1 MPQRDCLTAALR
13 YARRGWAVFPLLGKT
28 PYPGTNGHNE
38 ATTDAR
44 QIRRWWK
51 TWPDA
56 NVGIACD
63 SQRGPIVVDVDGGN
77 GPVLVSK
84 LHLPPTREATSQRP
98 GRQHLYFGPSIDG
111 TPIPR
116 KIKLK
121 HEGVKYNLD
130 VLGDGGYVVAPPSVH
145 PETGKRYKWVNKTH
159 VEPLPLAIKQLV
171 EDTPQKRTAAPLPS
185 MIGEGERNTLLTSL
199 AGTMRRRGAS
209 EEAIFAALEVTNQT
223 QVSPPLS
230 DKELRII
237 AGSIAKKDPH
247 PVLENFTDLGNA
259 RRFVQDHHLDVK
271 NSGGKRG
278 WWLWDGTRWTRDE
291 NGEVVRYAKTTIRR
305 LSEDGMRMSGDDRES
320 MLKFAARSEQA
331 NRIMAVVQL
340 AASEPEIFVDRDAFD
355 AKSWLFN
362 VENGTLNLRTRKL
375 QPHNR
380 NDLITKIANVE
391 YDSAATCPRWEQF
404 MLEVMDSDVELVDF
418 VQRAVGY
425 SMTGDTREHCLFFL
439 YGQGRN
445 GKSTFLEV
453 LRTLFG
459 GFSQQSDFNTFLAR
473 KGEGPRNDIARMR
486 GARFVTAAET
496 DGERSFDSAVL
507 RMLTGGDTIVA
518 RRLFEEFNEFV
529 PQHKIWLAAN
539 NKPVVK
545 EHSEG
550 FWRRIRIIPFTV
562 RFATTTARRQDKA
575 LRGKLERELPGILN
589 WCLDGVAKWRD
600 GGLPVPTAVKR
611 STDEYRED
619 NDPVGEF
626 IAQRIMTKTGAWMS
640 TTELYRHYVEWWTE
654 TRGEKSFVGSLSW
667 FSRQLAAR
675 PEIKPV
681 PKNNVRGWRG
691 YTLKKEG

>member
-1 MPQRDCLTAALR
+1 MQKRDCLTAALR
-13 YARRGWAVFPLLGKT
+13 YARRGWAVFPLHGKR
-28 PYPGTNGHNE
+28 PYPGTNGHSE

-44 QIRRWWK
+44 QIRRWWR

-63 SQRGPIVVDVDGGN
+63 SQRGPIVIDVDGGN
-77 GPVLVSK
+77 GPTLVSL

-98 GRQHLYFGPSIDG
+98 GRQHLYFGPTIDG

-121 HEGVKYNLD
+121 YKGVKYNLD

-145 PETGKRYKWVNKTH
+145 PETGKRYKWVNKIH
-159 VEPLPLAIKQLV
+159 LEPLPLAIKQLV
-171 EDTPQKRTAAPLPS
+171 EDAPQKRQAAPLPS

-209 EEAIFAALEVTNQT
+209 EEAILAALEVTNQT

-237 AGSIAKKDPH
+237 AGSIAKKE
-247 PVLENFTDLGNA
+247 PVPIHENFTDLGNA
-259 RRFVQDHHLDVK
+259 RRFVHDHHLDVK

-278 WWLWDGTRWTRDE
+278 WWLWDGSRWTRDE

-305 LSEDGMRMSGDDRES
+305 LSEEGMRLSGDDRDD
-320 MLKFAARSEQA
+320 MLKFAAKSEQA
-331 NRIMAVVQL
+331 NRIMAVIQL

-355 AKSWLFN
+355 AKQWLFN
-362 VENGTLNLRTRKL
+362 VQNGTINLRTREL
-375 QPHNR
+375 QRHTR
-380 NDLITKIANVE
+380 TDLITKSANVD
-391 YDSAATCPRWEQF
+391 YDPSATAPRWEQF
-404 MLEVMDSDVELVDF
+404 MLEVMNGDLELVDF

-459 GFSQQSDFNTFLAR
+459 DFAQQSDFNTFLAR

-518 RRLFEEFNEFV
+518 RRLFEEFSEFV

-539 NKPVVK
+539 NKPIVK

-562 RFATTTARRQDKA
+562 RFAATTARRQDKA
-575 LRGKLERELPGILN
+575 LRRKLERELPGILN
-589 WCLDGVAKWRD
+589 WCLDGVAKWRE
-600 GGLPVPTAVKR
+600 GGLPVPSAVKK

-626 IAQRIMTKTGAWMS
+626 IAQRITVSEHQWMS

-654 TRGEKSFVGSLSW
+654 TRGEKSFVGSLAW

-675 PEIKPV
+675 PEIKPT

-691 YTLKKEG
+691 YTLRKEG

>member
-1 MPQRDCLTAALR
+1 MAKRDCLTAALR
-13 YARRGWAVFPLLGKT
+13 YARRGWAVFPLHGKR

-38 ATTDAR
+38 ATTDAH

-51 TWPDA
+51 AWPDA

-63 SQRGPIVVDVDGGN
+63 SQRGPVVIDVDGGN
-77 GPVLVSK
+77 GSTLVSL
-84 LHLPPTREATSQRP
+84 LHLAPTREATSQRP
-98 GRQHLYFGPSIDG
+98 GRRHLYYGPSIDG
-111 TPIPR
+111 TRIPR

-121 HEGVKYNLD
+121 YKGVKYNLD

-159 VEPLPLAIKQLV
+159 LEPLPVAIKQLL
-171 EDTPQKRTAAPLPS
+171 EEPAQKRQAAPLPP

-209 EEAIFAALEVTNQT
+209 EEAILAALEVTNQT

-237 AGSIAKKDPH
+237 AGSIAKKE
-247 PVLENFTDLGNA
+247 PVPIQENFTDLGNA
-259 RRFVQDHHLDVK
+259 RRFVRDHHLDVR

-278 WWLWDGTRWTRDE
+278 WWLWDGTRWTRDDT
-291 NGEVVRYAKTTIRR
+291 GEVVRYAKTTIRR
-305 LSEDGMRMSGDDRES
+305 LSEEGMRLNGDDRDA
-320 MLKFAARSEQA
+320 MLKFAAKSEQA

-355 AKSWLFN
+355 ARPWLFN
-362 VENGTLNLRTRKL
+362 VQNGTLDLRTRELKRF
-375 QPHNR
+375 NR
-380 NDLITKIANVE
+380 DDLLTKIAPVH
-391 YDSAATCPRWEQF
+391 YDPKAKAPRWEQF
-404 MLEVMDSDVELVDF
+404 VSEVMNGDTELVDF

-425 SMTGDTREHCLFFL
+425 SMTGDIREQCLFFL

-453 LRTLFG
+453 LRALFG
-459 GFSQQSDFNTFLAR
+459 DFAQQSDFNTFLAR

-539 NKPVVK
+539 NKPLVK

-562 RFATTTARRQDKA
+562 RFAATTARKQDKA
-575 LRGKLERELPGILN
+575 LKRKLERELPGILN
-589 WCLDGVAKWRD
+589 WCLDGVTKWRTD
-600 GGLPVPTAVKR
+600 GLPVPAAVKQ

-619 NDPVGEF
+619 NDPVGEW
-626 IAQRIMTKTGAWMS
+626 IAQRITADGRSWMS
-640 TTELYRHYVEWWTE
+640 TTELYKHYAEWWVE
-654 TRGEKSFVGSLSW
+654 TRGEKAFVGSLSW

-675 PEIKPV
+675 PEIKPCAR
-681 PKNNVRGWRG
+681 NNVRGWQGYRPRG
-691 YTLKKEG
+691 TE